1 MFPEGMYK
9 LLSCLSILLHK
20 YIRAHNFTPGK
31 QGTQFHSAE
40 QVNKEEDARCDCE
53 VETSRS
59 TVDVPAFTAD
69 QNLVQNGL

>member
-1 MFPEGMYK
+1 MLPEGMYK

-20 YIRAHNFTPGK
+20 YSRAHNFTPGK

-40 QVNKEEDARCDCE
+40 LVNKEEDACCE
-53 VETSRS
+53 VETSRF
-59 TVDVPAFTAD
+59 TVDVPALTAD